1 MSPNKKSVHCVHCG
15 TSFIPKADEQ
25 YCCNGCYYVAQLIKE
40 KDLEQFYE
48 LKGTTLIP
56 PVGSKVFQTEDT
68 EALEAAFKTAE
79 AATET
84 NQLSLRLCIEGISCI
99 GCVWLIETI
108 YKRQTGAGT
117 ISINPQNGTIELS
130 WQRAAFD
137 IVAFADE
144 LHRIG
149 YRIAPDT
156 GDVPD
161 SARDT
166 YQLTHRIGL
175 CGFFLLNTM
184 LFTLPVYLGM
194 GEDFFL
200 TPLFRL
206 LSALFATL
214 SLIVGGGYFI
224 SRAWQAVR
232 MRTLHIDLPIAI
244 GLLAA
249 YVGSLVGFFSKY
261 ERLIYFDFVATFV
274 FLMLCGRWLQE
285 YALEK
290 NRSHLKRRQV
300 GPNEVV
306 CDDGSRLPV
315 ESICADLAYSVP
327 PGKINPVSADLLDAE
342 GVLSL
347 EWINGEPDPVAWS
360 SERTVPAGAINVGL
374 NSLHFRARESWS
386 DSLLA
391 RLLEC
396 NEATFTDRNLQ
407 TILRRYIAS
416 VLIVALLG
424 GIAWLLTT
432 ADPLRA
438 LQVVISI
445 LIVSCPCALGIALPL
460 CNELVTSTL
469 RRTGLFVK
477 SPLLWERLRKVKTVV
492 FDKTGTL
499 TLDIPRLKNSDC
511 VRKLDTPS
519 IRALFQMVVSNY
531 HPVARALREALLAN
545 HPEATRSSARNE
557 GDIKEVIGK
566 GIIWKDSMHNRWS
579 LGTPEWLSEDSAPAT
594 GARSV
599 LRKNGYLVAAFEFTE
614 DVRDEARRS
623 IATLRSR
630 GLNIAILSGDAP
642 ERVEA
647 IARQLQI
654 PSDATRARC
663 SPEEKA
669 GWIERNAPES
679 ALMLGDGAN
688 DRLAFEKAVCR
699 GTPVVDRSILESSAD
714 FFFFGRSLRCLP
726 ELFAAA
732 AKRRQI
738 VRILFAFAVC
748 YNVAAVGLC
757 LAGYMHPL
765 LAAILMPL
773 SSIATLAIAWLGLKN
788 TRHESAKPVM
798 RRQFVDKDI
807 AES

>member
-1 MSPNKKSVHCVHCG
+1 MSPNKKSIHCIHCG

-48 LKGTTLIP
+48 LKGKALIP
-56 PVGSKVFQTEDT
+56 PVGSKVFQTDDT
-68 EALEAAFKTAE
+68 EAMETAFESAE
-79 AATET
+79 AD
-84 NQLSLRLCIEGISCI
+84 NDKRPPSMRFYIEGISCI

-108 YKRQTGAGT
+108 YKRQPGSGT
-117 ISINPQNGTIELS
+117 ISINSQSSTIELS
-130 WQRAAFD
+130 WQRGAFD
-137 IVAFADE
+137 ILAFASE
-144 LHRIG
+144 LHQIG
-149 YRIAPDT
+149 YRITPYSVDM
-156 GDVPD
+156 PD
-161 SARDT
+161 SAQGTR
-166 YQLTHRIGL
+166 QLTHQIGL

-184 LFTLPVYLGM
+184 LFTLPGYLGM

-214 SLIVGGGYFI
+214 SLIVGGSYFI
-224 SRAWQAVR
+224 NRAWQAIK

-249 YVGSLVGFFSKY
+249 YAGSLVGFFSKY
-261 ERLIYFDFVATFV
+261 EHLIYFDFVATFV

-285 YALEK
+285 YAFEK

-300 GPNEVV
+300 GPSEVV
-306 CDDGSRLPV
+306 CDDGSHLPV
-315 ESICADLAYSVP
+315 ENICADLAYNVP
-327 PGKINPVSADLLDAE
+327 PGKINPVAADVLDSE

-347 EWINGEPDPVAWS
+347 EWINGEPDPVTWS
-360 SERTVPAGAINVGL
+360 TERTVPAGAINVGL
-374 NSLHFRARESWS
+374 NLLHFRARESWS

-396 NEATFTDRNLQ
+396 HKATFIDQTLQ

-416 VLIVALLG
+416 VLIIALLG
-424 GIAWLLTT
+424 GIAWLLAT
-432 ADPLRA
+432 ANSLRA
-438 LQVVISI
+438 LQVFISI

-460 CNELVTSTL
+460 CNELATSTL

-477 SPLLWERLRKVKTVV
+477 SPLLWERLRKVKTVI

-499 TLDIPRLKNSDC
+499 TLDVPRLKNSDC
-511 VRKLDTPS
+511 IRELDTSS
-519 IRALFQMVVSNY
+519 IRALYRMVANNY
-531 HPVARALREALLAN
+531 HPVARALREALLAH
-545 HPEATRSSARNE
+545 HPKATQS
-557 GDIKEVIGK
+557 GDPNNDDIEEVIGK
-566 GIIWKDSMHNRWS
+566 GIIWQDSEHNRWS
-579 LGTPEWLSEDSAPAT
+579 LGAPDWLSEDFKVPT
-594 GARSV
+594 DARSV
-599 LRKNGYLVAAFEFTE
+599 LRKNGHPVAAFEFIE
-614 DVRDEARRS
+614 DVRDEARTS
-623 IATLRSR
+623 IATLRDR

-642 ERVEA
+642 ERVDI
-647 IARQLQI
+647 IAQQLQI
-654 PSDATRARC
+654 PADATRARC

-669 GWIERNAPES
+669 EWIEHNAPES

-714 FFFFGRSLRCLP
+714 FFFFGRSLHCLP
-726 ELFAAA
+726 DLFAIAT
-732 AKRRQI
+732 KRRQT
-738 VRILFAFAVC
+738 VLILFAFAVF
-748 YNVAAVGLC
+748 YNVAAVGIC

-773 SSIATLAIAWLGLKN
+773 SSIATLAIAWSRLK
-788 TRHESAKPVM
+788 
-798 RRQFVDKDI
+798 
-807 AES
+807 